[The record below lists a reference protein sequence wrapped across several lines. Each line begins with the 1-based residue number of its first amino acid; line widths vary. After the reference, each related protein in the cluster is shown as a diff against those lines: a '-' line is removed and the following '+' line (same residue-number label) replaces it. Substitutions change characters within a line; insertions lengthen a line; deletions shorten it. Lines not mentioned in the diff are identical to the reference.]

1 MDLSN
6 SLFDVKG
13 LNIKSNNNLK
23 DSSTIF
29 SSSLESVPLSSSSKV
44 LLSVFNFSNSSENN
58 LYLSDSNLSDIS

>member
-29 SSSLESVPLSSSSKV
+29 SS
-44 LLSVFNFSNSSENN
+44 
-58 LYLSDSNLSDIS
+58 LYLGVKKSIQKLVNNILPTLLVIV